1 MNLEEGFSFKVAV
14 QIFAWMPCRLRFL
27 LNVLML
33 IPSNVNIPNGFTNSC
48 LLTNIRF
55 LINLARWVRVL
66 NKLLIFLVIHLNSD
80 LKLLIGE
87 LMEFCQESLSY
98 ELILWPIWKLH
109 QYRFFRNFK
118 KIRWYDELILL
129 VLSLILLMLII
140 SDERRGEKMRK
151 LKDER

>member
-1 MNLEEGFSFKVAV
+1 
-14 QIFAWMPCRLRFL
+14 MPCRLRFL
-27 LNVLML
+27 PNVLML
-33 IPSNVNIPNGFTNSC
+33 ILSNVNIPNGFTNSC

-55 LINLARWVRVL
+55 FINLARWVRVL

-87 LMEFCQESLSY
+87 LMEFCLSY
-98 ELILWPIWKLH
+98 ELILWVIWKLH

-129 VLSLILLMLII
+129 VLSLILLILII
-140 SDERRGEKMRK
+140 SDERRGES
-151 LKDER
+151 